1 MSHRILTRNSKT
13 IVSVDFDRF
22 KTCPQICS
30 YCYVANTE
38 RIYKAYSAKLKTN
51 YELAL
56 NDPEGFAEQLNSE
69 YAKLKT
75 SKSKANAL
83 INKLP
88 VRIYG
93 SGDYI
98 PGHYNFMKNLNFK
111 FYIISKSLTLTTM
124 ERQIEDLLKLENLT
138 SIVLSIDSDNKANY
152 GKIAN
157 YKGKDRFKIAF
168 TGTNE
173 QYEERIANGEIYDIF
188 FLISDK
194 KVDREYAKKF
204 KSQCPCDTRLIA
216 HEAACTKCSKCWRS
230 SKIDRRNI

>member
-1 MSHRILTRNSKT
+1 MSYRILTRNSKT
-13 IVSVDFDRF
+13 IVSLDFDRF

-30 YCYVANTE
+30 YCYVATTE

-56 NDPEGFAEQLNSE
+56 NDPKGFAEQLNSE
-69 YAKLKT
+69 YTKLKN
-75 SKSKANAL
+75 SKSKDVQL

-98 PGHYNFMKNLNFK
+98 PIHYEFMKNLDFK
-111 FYIISKSLTLTTM
+111 FYIISKSLTLSTM
-124 ERQIEDLLKLENLT
+124 EKQIESLLKLDNLT
-138 SIVLSIDSDNKANY
+138 SIVLSLDIDNKANY
-152 GKIAN
+152 EKIKKFKN
-157 YKGKDRFKIAF
+157 IDRLKISF

-173 QYEERIANGEIYDIF
+173 QYEERIAKGEKYDIF

-194 KVDREYAKKF
+194 KVDREYARKF
-204 KSQCPCDTRLIA
+204 KEQCPCDTRLIA
-216 HEAACTKCSKCWRS
+216 HEAACTKCNKCWRS
-230 SKIDRRNI
+230 SFTKK

>member
-1 MSHRILTRNSKT
+1 MYSILTRNSKT
-13 IVSVDFDRF
+13 IVSLDFDRF

-38 RIYKAYSAKLKTN
+38 RIYKSYSKKLTTN
-51 YELAL
+51 YEFAL
-56 NDPEGFAEQLNSE
+56 NNPSGFAEQLNSE
-69 YAKLKT
+69 YTKLRN
-75 SKSKANAL
+75 SKSKSNIL

-98 PGHYNFMKNLNFK
+98 PGHYNFMKDLSFK
-111 FYIISKSLTLTTM
+111 FYIISKSLTLSTM
-124 ERQIEDLLKLENLT
+124 EKQIENLLKLDNLT
-138 SIVLSIDSDNKANY
+138 SIVLSIDSENKANY
-152 GKIAN
+152 SKIKK
-157 YKGKDRFKIAF
+157 YKGIDRFKIAF

-173 QYEERIANGEIYDIF
+173 QYEERISNGETYDIF

-216 HEAACTKCSKCWRS
+216 HDAACTKCNKCWRS
-230 SKIDRRNI
+230 SKTRKAT